1 MLEDAQA
8 RVIVTQT
15 AVEDSLPAYWARV
28 VRLDEDWKEIGKRSP
43 EALESARGECGDLAY
58 VMYTSGSTG
67 APKGVAVM
75 HRNIVRLVR
84 DTDYVQLGVGDRVV
98 QLSNVAFDGST
109 FEIWGALGNGGKLVL
124 PGAEKGSGL
133 AELVGL
139 LREKGT
145 ESVFLTTALFNR
157 IAQDEPG
164 IFSGVREVLFGGE
177 MVDLGSGAGGG
188 EGGRTGTAAARVRT
202 DGMHDLQHVAGS
214 EGSGRGGD
222 DSTDRN
228 SAGERAGIRA
238 ERERGGGAGRGGGR
252 AVHRRRRSG
261 ARICGARGADGQI
274 GLCRTRMRWG
284 SGCIGRGIWSDGTSA
299 GSWSSSD
306 ATTIR

>member
-1 MLEDAQA
+1 MLGDAQA

-28 VRLDEDWKEIGKRSP
+28 VRLDEDWGEIGKRSP
-43 EALESARGECGDLAY
+43 EALESGASAENLAY

-67 APKGVAVM
+67 TPKGVGVV

-84 DTDYVQLGVGDRVV
+84 DTDYVQLSAGDRVV
-98 QLSNVAFDGST
+98 QSSNVAFDGST

-145 ESVFLTTALFNR
+145 ESVFLTTALLNR

-177 MVDLGSGAGGG
+177 MVDREVVREVVREGGPARLLHVYGPTECTTFSTWQEVKVVGEEATTVPIGIPLANAQAYVLNERGEAVPVGAGG
-188 EGGRTGTAAARVRT
+188 RT
-202 DGMHDLQHVAGS
+202 
-214 EGSGRGGD
+214 
-222 DSTDRN
+222 
-228 SAGERAGIRA
+228 
-238 ERERGGGAGRGGGR
+238 
-252 AVHRRRRSG
+252 VHRRRRSG
-261 ARICGARGADGQI
+261 ARVCGARGADWRSV
-274 GLCRTRMRWG
+274 C
-284 SGCIGRGIWSDGTSA
+284 TS
-299 GSWSSSD
+299 SV
-306 ATTIR
+306 